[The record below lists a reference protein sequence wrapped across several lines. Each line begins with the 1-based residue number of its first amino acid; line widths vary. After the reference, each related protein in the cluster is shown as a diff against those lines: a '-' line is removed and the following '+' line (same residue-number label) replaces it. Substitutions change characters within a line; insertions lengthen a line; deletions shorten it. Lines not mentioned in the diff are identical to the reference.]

1 MIIINHYEY
10 KYSFE
15 ILSQIN
21 IACQEV
27 YMDFSKKF
35 SIVQKELNLSQ
46 KDFATKIGL
55 SQNAIS
61 QYLTGK
67 RKPDINTIQKLIDL
81 GISPLFLFSD
91 SENPFDKTYDKF
103 VEARLKYGDEE
114 LIKIIDEYMLNKSII
129 MTIKEKIQRIKGQT
143 FFEKLSNGVSGNGER
158 MLILLYS
165 FVLHLEKTNL
175 QVGTNDLDIKFHKLL
190 AQYEFSKLN
199 TLKYGTWIQDKDI
212 STLIDWAKNE
222 LDTISMSEIIMTLP
236 EIKEFIRSQLY
247 KIDKLTIE
255 LVEKYFS

>member
-1 MIIINHYEY
+1 
-10 KYSFE
+10 
-15 ILSQIN
+15 
-21 IACQEV
+21 
-27 YMDFSKKF
+27 
-35 SIVQKELNLSQ
+35 
-46 KDFATKIGL
+46 
-55 SQNAIS
+55 
-61 QYLTGK
+61 
-67 RKPDINTIQKLIDL
+67 
-81 GISPLFLFSD
+81 
-91 SENPFDKTYDKF
+91 
-103 VEARLKYGDEE
+103 
-114 LIKIIDEYMLNKSII
+114 MLNKSII

-175 QVGTNDLDIKFHKLL
+175 QVGTNDLDIKFHELL

-199 TLKYGTWIQDKDI
+199 TLKYGTWVQDKDI

-236 EIKEFIRSQLY
+236 EIKNFIKSQLY